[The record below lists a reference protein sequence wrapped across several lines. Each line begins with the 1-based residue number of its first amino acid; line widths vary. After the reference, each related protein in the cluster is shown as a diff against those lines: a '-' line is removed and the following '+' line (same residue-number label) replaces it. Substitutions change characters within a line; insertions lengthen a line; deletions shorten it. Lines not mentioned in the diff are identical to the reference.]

1 MVGWLGRKLDSAAGA
16 VFGAVLGATASQ
28 GQAFTAAY
36 VQRLGGRLDEAVMVL
51 QQARDGAL
59 LPDASA
65 ATRDQLVAEFAARVE
80 HLTALRDAL
89 LDVAPLWRPFALVAQ
104 MDRSIAAATLADFVP
119 ALPLTAA
126 TAVHAGV
133 GLILGLLLWELCK
146 APALLLRPWGRQATS
161 SARPQRR
168 SPPQEA
174 PPPRRE
180 PTLTAARPERQ
191 E

>member
-59 LPDASA
+59 LPDVST

-80 HLTALRDAL
+80 HLSALRDAL
-89 LDVAPLWRPFALVAQ
+89 VDVAPLWRPFALLAQ
-104 MDRSIAAATLADFVP
+104 MDRTIAAATLGDFVP

-126 TAVHAGV
+126 TAVHAAV
-133 GLILGLLLWELCK
+133 GLVLGLLLWELCK
-146 APALLLRPWGRQATS
+146 APALLLRPRRRPAAKA
-161 SARPQRR
+161 ARPRHAGR
-168 SPPQEA
+168 PQEA

-180 PTLTAARPERQ
+180 PTLTATPTDRRE
-191 E
+191 